1 MVLAIQGNLKMDK
14 KQERGNLNTVM
25 VHIIQEH
32 FITINY
38 MEKEN
43 ISGVMEEN
51 IMEIGNLIV

>member
-1 MVLAIQGNLKMDK
+1 MVLVIQGNLKMDK
-14 KQERGNLNTVM
+14 KQERGNLNTAM

-32 FITINY
+32 FIIINY